1 LNVRV
6 ALDGSF
12 LQLPPSGTGAYVRA
26 MIDTLPVVDPELDVQ
41 VLVPDWENDSGQR
54 QGRMAAIRNDRRV
67 RRAAWELVG
76 VRQAAESVHAD
87 LVHIP
92 HFSAPLRE
100 AGALVVTIHDVIPL
114 VLPEY
119 RASRAM
125 RAHLAIVR
133 RTVRRARLILT
144 PSEAAAHDI
153 ERVLGIPAERIRVT
167 PEAAGP
173 EYQPAAN
180 HAVVRQRLKR
190 LEIEE
195 RYIFNVGGLD
205 VRKNLPVLLE
215 AFARARPQL
224 SEPVHLV
231 IAGSAHSGNP
241 AVFPP
246 LEPVIQRLGLSEHVI
261 LPGRVS
267 EEEKTALYQGADLY
281 VTPSLYEGF
290 GLTALEAMASGVPVI
305 AANRTSLP
313 EVVGDAGLLVEPEPD
328 ALAEAMARV
337 LTSPTLADDLRQRG
351 LIRSSQFS
359 WRKTAELTIA
369 AYHEA
374 LEMEP

>member
-1 LNVRV
+1 
-6 ALDGSF
+6 
-12 LQLPPSGTGAYVRA
+12 
-26 MIDTLPVVDPELDVQ
+26 MIDTLPVVDPGLDLR
-41 VLVPDWENDSGQR
+41 VLEPDWEEEGRQR
-54 QGRMAAIRNDRRV
+54 QGRMAAVRDDRRV
-67 RRAAWELVG
+67 RRATWELVG
-76 VRQAAESVHAD
+76 VHQAAESAHGD
-87 LVHIP
+87 LLHIP
-92 HFSAPLRE
+92 HFSAPLRD

-133 RTVRRARLILT
+133 RTIRRARLILT
-144 PSEAAAHDI
+144 PSRAAAKDI
-153 ERVLGIPAERIRVT
+153 ERVLGIPGERIRMT

-173 EYQPAAN
+173 AYQPAADR
-180 HAVVRQRLKR
+180 AVVRQQLMRLG
-190 LEIEE
+190 IEG

-205 VRKNLPVLLE
+205 VRKNLPVLLA
-215 AFARARPQL
+215 AFARARPHL
-224 SEPVHLV
+224 NEPVLLV

-246 LEPVIQRLGLSEHVI
+246 LEPEIRRLGLAGAVI
-261 LPGRVS
+261 LPGRIT
-267 EEEKTALYQGADLY
+267 EEEKIALYQGADLY

-313 EVVGDAGLLVEPEPD
+313 EVVGQAGLLVEPEPD
-328 ALAEAMARV
+328 ALAEAMVRV
-337 LTSPTLADDLRQRG
+337 LTSPALADDLRQRG
-351 LIRSSQFS
+351 LIRSGQFS
-359 WRKTAELTIA
+359 WRRTAELTIA

-374 LEMEP
+374 LELQP

>member
-1 LNVRV
+1 
-6 ALDGSF
+6 
-12 LQLPPSGTGAYVRA
+12 
-26 MIDTLPVVDPELDVQ
+26 
-41 VLVPDWENDSGQR
+41 
-54 QGRMAAIRNDRRV
+54 
-67 RRAAWELVG
+67 
-76 VRQAAESVHAD
+76 
-87 LVHIP
+87 
-92 HFSAPLRE
+92 
-100 AGALVVTIHDVIPL
+100 
-114 VLPEY
+114 
-119 RASRAM
+119 
-125 RAHLAIVR
+125 
-133 RTVRRARLILT
+133 
-144 PSEAAAHDI
+144 
-153 ERVLGIPAERIRVT
+153 VLGIPAKRIRVT

-190 LEIEE
+190 LGIEE

-246 LEPVIQRLGLSEHVI
+246 LESVIQRLGLSEHVI

-267 EEEKTALYQGADLY
+267 EEEKIALYQGADLY

-313 EVVGDAGLLVEPEPD
+313 EVVGDAGLLAEPEPD

-337 LTSPTLADDLRQRG
+337 LTSPALADDLRQRG